1 MRQYRPQD
9 HQEYIEYNKE
19 MSEILNLKG
28 LVKEDANCSLAFLK
42 NLNCVRLFRR
52 KHWNLTKKYII
63 ENTKHPVA
71 TGGTPIT
78 TWLPNQLGAT
88 LENMEELIK
97 SLDMNVDKLSEQD
110 RNEYLTLKLEVNEHK
125 MKIIDEVTELQ
136 NDFDNQ
142 DHESFKNRK

>member
-1 MRQYRPQD
+1 MTKVKPT
-9 HQEYIEYNKE
+9 NKE

-78 TWLPNQLGAT
+78 TWLTNQLGET
-88 LENMEELIK
+88 LENMEELIV
-97 SLDMNVDKLSEQD
+97 SLDMKIDKLSERASKTD
-110 RNEYLTLKLEVNEHK
+110 LVSLF
-125 MKIIDEVTELQ
+125 
-136 NDFDNQ
+136 DFVPGT
-142 DHESFKNRK
+142 SP